1 MIAFGLLRP
10 NGWIRPITT
19 LAHVENALFVNM
31 GIEKSHMWP
40 LDFLS
45 AIRPGA
51 GLEPIKKA
59 ILIMVLRSVL
69 ETFDHEEFPQMKA
82 VIDGAIAL
90 WQREDIGSRDFSVA
104 AEATATAAGK
114 GWADSG
120 VFSRTA
126 MAARTA
132 GWAAKAAIAENWVW
146 PEAVANAATRAAWS
160 VSAKSDY
167 FADELLSFW
176 LVRRWLHCERASF
189 LSARCLSFGSMPKGP
204 RKRRP
209 NWGADAVHRPHLRE
223 FWAGLF

>member
-1 MIAFGLLRP
+1 M
-10 NGWIRPITT
+10 
-19 LAHVENALFVNM
+19 AHVENALFVNM
-31 GIEKSHMWP
+31 SIEKSHMWP

-59 ILIMVLRSVL
+59 LLIMVLRSVL
-69 ETFDHEEFPQMKA
+69 ETFDHEEFPQVKA

-114 GWADSG
+114 GWADGG

-126 MAARTA
+126 M
-132 GWAAKAAIAENWVW
+132 
-146 PEAVANAATRAAWS
+146 ATRAAWS

-167 FADELLSFW
+167 FADELLK
-176 LVRRWLHCERASF
+176 LLAGAPLADRAA
-189 LSARCLSFGSMPKGP
+189 L
-204 RKRRP
+204 
-209 NWGADAVHRPHLRE
+209 
-223 FWAGLF
+223 